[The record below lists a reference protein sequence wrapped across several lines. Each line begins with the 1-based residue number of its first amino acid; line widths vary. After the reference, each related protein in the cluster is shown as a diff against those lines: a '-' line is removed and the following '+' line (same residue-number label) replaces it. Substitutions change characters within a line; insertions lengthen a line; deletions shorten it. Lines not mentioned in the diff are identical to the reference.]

1 MALDLRLQQKMSQQ
15 LVMTPQL
22 QQAIKLLQ
30 LSHLEMAE
38 VLRKEMEENP
48 TLEEGEAHERSELD
62 RSSEP
67 EPMETRGEAEGDYEA
82 SGESYSLEAP
92 SAEAND
98 GNGADYDQT
107 DFEVLSSNG
116 STSVEP
122 SAGNEGGTIDAS
134 SVVESSPVDAT
145 PEPTS
150 REVEKEIDWEA
161 YLESNTYALPATA
174 GPGSSDELPPFEAT
188 MSQPESLHDH
198 LRWQVQM
205 SEMAEAECI
214 VAVMLIE
221 EINDDGYLAADA
233 IATVAEELGQSVDA
247 VEVVAAELREFDPP
261 GVAARDLRE
270 CLLIQAEKLK
280 ADHPLLHAVIDKHLK
295 NVERRNYAAIAKD
308 LKVSL
313 QEIGDVVK
321 LIGHLEPRPGRIFS
335 VKEPQYITP
344 DIYVHKVG
352 DDYQIVLN
360 EDGLP
365 KLKIS
370 NYYRDALQSSG
381 GQTKSFIQE
390 KLRSAVWLIRSIH
403 MRQRT
408 IYRVMESILKFQ
420 RDFFDKG
427 VQHLR
432 PLILKDVAE
441 DVGMHEST
449 ISRVTS
455 NKYVHTPQ
463 GIYELKFFFNSSIN
477 RVGGESIASESVRDF
492 IKQLIDN
499 ENPKSPVSDQQ
510 IVELLKKRDID
521 IARRTVAKYREML
534 RIPSS
539 SKRKQV
545 F

>member
-1 MALDLRLQQKMSQQ
+1 MARLAMALDLRLQQKMTQQ

-48 TLEEGEAHERSELD
+48 VLEERADGGEERGD
-62 RSSEP
+62 DG
-67 EPMETRGEAEGDYEA
+67 GESGAAESGGDGGEDVPDMGLSGATEHEA
-82 SGESYSLEAP
+82 SAGGDGAEDLTMSSDMS
-92 SAEAND
+92 SAAME
-98 GNGADYDQT
+98 
-107 DFEVLSSNG
+107 
-116 STSVEP
+116 
-122 SAGNEGGTIDAS
+122 
-134 SVVESSPVDAT
+134 SPVDAT
-145 PEPTS
+145 PEPSS
-150 REVEKEIDWEA
+150 REVEREIDWEN
-161 YLESNTYALPATA
+161 YLENYSYSLPATA
-174 GPGSSDELPPFEAT
+174 GSGGSEELPPFEAT
-188 MSQPESLHDH
+188 LSKPQSLHDH

-205 SEMAEAECI
+205 ADFTEEETAI
-214 VAVMLIE
+214 AVMLIE
-221 EINDDGYLAADA
+221 EINDDGYLSADA
-233 IATVAEELGQSVDA
+233 VQIVAEEMGVSADD
-247 VEVVAAELREFDPP
+247 VERVVKMLQEFDPR
-261 GVAARDLRE
+261 GVAAHDLRE
-270 CLLIQAEKLK
+270 CLLLQAQELCKES
-280 ADHPLLHAVIDKHLK
+280 PLVIEIIDKHLK
-295 NVERRNYAAIAKD
+295 NVERRNYQAIAKD
-308 LKVSL
+308 LKTTM
-313 QEIGDVVK
+313 QEVGAAVK
-321 LIGHLEPRPGRIFS
+321 VIAQLEPRPGRIYS
-335 VKEPQYITP
+335 DKEPQYITP
-344 DIYVHKVG
+344 DIYVFKVG
-352 DDYQIVLN
+352 NDYQIVLN

-381 GQTKSFIQE
+381 GQTKTFIQE

-427 VQHLR
+427 VQHLK

-463 GIYELKFFFNSSIN
+463 GIYELKYFFNSSIN
-477 RVGGESIASESVRDF
+477 RMGGDSIASESVRDY

-499 ENPKSPVSDQQ
+499 EDARNPISDQQ
-510 IVELLKKRDID
+510 IVELLQKRDID

-534 RIPSS
+534 KIPSS

>member
-1 MALDLRLQQKMSQQ
+1 
-15 LVMTPQL
+15 MTPQL

-67 EPMETRGEAEGDYEA
+67 ESAETRGEAEGDYEA
-82 SGESYSLEAP
+82 SGETYSLDSSNGESEAP
-92 SAEAND
+92 VGGDYDAATAS
-98 GNGADYDQT
+98 DYDQP
-107 DFEVLSSNG
+107 DYEVLSSNALSSLDG
-116 STSVEP
+116 S
-122 SAGNEGGTIDAS
+122 GGDGGTIETT
-134 SVVESSPVDAT
+134 SVADTSPIDAT
-145 PEPTS
+145 PEPST
-150 REVEKEIDWEA
+150 REVEREIDWES
-161 YLESNTYALPATA
+161 YLETYNYALPATA
-174 GPGSSDELPPFEAT
+174 GSGNSDELPPFEAT

-205 SEMAEAECI
+205 SEFSEDESMI
-214 VAVMLIE
+214 AVMLIE
-221 EINDDGYLAADA
+221 EVNDDGYLAADA
-233 IATVAEELGQSVDA
+233 IITVAEELGAPLDA
-247 VEVVAAELREFDPP
+247 VEVVAASLREFDPP
-261 GVAARDLRE
+261 GVASRDLRE
-270 CLLIQAEKLK
+270 CLLTQAEKLN

-295 NVERRNYAAIAKD
+295 NVERRNYQAIAKD
-308 LKVSL
+308 LKCSL
-313 QEIGDVVK
+313 QDVGETVK
-321 LIGHLEPRPGRIFS
+321 LISQLEPRPGRQFT

-344 DIYVHKVG
+344 DIYVYKIG

-370 NYYRDALQSSG
+370 NYYRDALQNSG

-420 RDFFDKG
+420 REFFDSG

-477 RVGGESIASESVRDF
+477 RMGGESIASESVRDF
-492 IKQLIDN
+492 IKQLIDT